1 VELRSQVLEQF
12 LLFAES
18 LAFGVILGAGF
29 DIYRALRLQFKQ
41 RPFAASS
48 VIADCLF
55 WVGAAAVCILVI
67 LARRWGQIYLYSYL
81 AIAGGFIGYIYF
93 FSRFLLPP
101 WICVFRNILHF
112 MFKVYYYIVKVVHII
127 AGPLLGVTHGI
138 AIIGD
143 LLLHIYSR
151 ISHILSRRISQE

>member
-1 VELRSQVLEQF
+1 MELRSQVLEQF

-29 DIYRALRLQFKQ
+29 DIYRALRLQFKK
-41 RPFAASS
+41 RPFAALS

-67 LARRWGQIYLYSYL
+67 LARHWGQIYLYSYL
-81 AIAGGFIGYIYF
+81 AIAGGFSGYIYF
-93 FSRFLLPP
+93 FSRFLLSP

-112 MFKVYYYIVKVVHII
+112 MFKVYYYIVKVLSII
-127 AGPLLGVTHGI
+127 TGAFLWVAHGI
-138 AIIGD
+138 VIIGD
-143 LLLHIYSR
+143 ILFQTCDR
-151 ISHILSRRISQE
+151 ISDILCRRTNQD